1 MLFSR
6 VQQIRYAFMKRTLVL
21 STMVAALGGLLFGF
35 DTAVISGTT
44 QWLKS
49 TFDLSSFELGFSVA
63 SALIG
68 TIAGALLIGRPAD
81 KYGRRSILFL
91 LAILYFISAIG
102 SGLSW
107 DWYSFLFFRFIGGLG
122 VGGASVVSPMYIA
135 EISPARL
142 RGRLVA
148 VAQLNI
154 VFGML
159 IAYLSN
165 YIIAGLDLGSVEWR
179 WMFGV
184 EAIPAAL
191 FFLFLF
197 TTPRSPRWLIS
208 ESRIDEARQVLL
220 KCGTDSGII
229 DTIVADIQESLMLDK
244 HSIKEPFFTRK
255 YRTPIMLAFMI
266 ALFNQLSGINAVL
279 YYAPHIFS
287 MAGFEKSSALLN
299 SMGVG
304 GVLFLFTI
312 AAMAVID
319 KMGRK
324 KIMIVGSIGY
334 IVSLGTIAWAF
345 FTYGTEFTLAGS
357 RVVLISVFVFIASHA
372 FGQGSVI
379 WVYLSEIFP
388 NRVRAR
394 GQSLGS
400 TTHWTAAALISWT
413 FPLIAEVSGGYTFA
427 FYAVCMVGQLIWV
440 VLAMRET
447 KGISLEE
454 IQKQLGIE

>member
-1 MLFSR
+1 
-6 VQQIRYAFMKRTLVL
+6 MKKSLIIATV
-21 STMVAALGGLLFGF
+21 VAALGGLLFGF

-44 QWLKS
+44 QLLS
-49 TFDLSSFELGFSVA
+49 SSFDLSAFELGFTVA

-68 TIAGALLIGRPAD
+68 TIIGALTIGRPAD
-81 KYGRRSILFL
+81 RYGRRKTLFL
-91 LAILYFISAIG
+91 LAALYFISALG
-102 SGLSW
+102 SGMSW
-107 DWYSFLFFRFIGGLG
+107 DWHSFLFFRFVGGLG

-135 EISPARL
+135 EISPAKY

-159 IAYLSN
+159 LAYFSN
-165 YIIAGLDLGSVEWR
+165 YIISGLDLGALEWR

-184 EAIPAAL
+184 EAVPAAL
-191 FFLFLF
+191 FFVLLFAN
-197 TTPRSPRWLIS
+197 PRSPRWLIS
-208 ESRIDEARQVLL
+208 VKKIEEAKLVLA
-220 KCGTDSGII
+220 KCGTDSGNIEGEII
-229 DTIVADIQESLMLDK
+229 AIQQSLDMDH
-244 HSIKEPFFTRK
+244 HSVKERLFSKK
-255 YRTPIMLAFMI
+255 YKVPIMLAI
-266 ALFNQLSGINAVL
+266 AIAIFNQLSGINAVL
-279 YYAPHIFS
+279 YYAPHIFK

-299 SMGVG
+299 SMGIGFV
-304 GVLFLFTI
+304 FLIFTV

-319 KMGRK
+319 KLGRK

-334 IVSLGTIAWAF
+334 IVSLGVIAWAF
-345 FTYGTEFTLAGS
+345 FTYGTEFTKEGS
-357 RVVLISVFVFIASHA
+357 YVVLVSLFLFVASHS

-400 TTHWTAAALISWT
+400 TTHWIAAAIISWS
-413 FPLIAEVSGGYTFA
+413 FPLIAEISGGYTFA

-440 VLAMRET
+440 LFVMRET

-454 IQKQLGIE
+454 IQKQMEIE

>member
-1 MLFSR
+1 
-6 VQQIRYAFMKRTLVL
+6 MKKTLVL

-68 TIAGALLIGRPAD
+68 TIMGALLIGRPAD
-81 KYGRRSILFL
+81 KYGRRSVLFL
-91 LAILYFISAIG
+91 LALLYFISALG

-107 DWYSFLFFRFIGGLG
+107 DWYSFMFFRFIGGLG
-122 VGGASVVSPMYIA
+122 VGGASVASPMYIA

-148 VAQLNI
+148 VVQLNI

-159 IAYLSN
+159 IAYFSN
-165 YIIAGLDLGSVEWR
+165 YIISGLDLGPVEWR

-191 FFLFLF
+191 FFLLLF
-197 TTPRSPRWLIS
+197 TTPRSPRWLVS
-208 ESRIDEARQVLL
+208 KNRMDEARQVLN
-220 KCGTDSGII
+220 KCGSDPGLINSII
-229 DTIVADIQESLMLDK
+229 TEIKESLHLDK
-244 HSIKEPFFTRK
+244 HSVKEPFFTRK
-255 YRTPIMLAFMI
+255 YRIPIMLAIMI

-304 GVLFLFTI
+304 GVFFLFTI

-324 KIMIVGSIGY
+324 RIMIVGSVGY

-357 RVVLISVFVFIASHA
+357 RVVLISVFLFIASHA

-400 TTHWTAAALISWT
+400 ITHWIAAALISWT
-413 FPLIAEVSGGYTFA
+413 FPLIAEISGGYTFA
-427 FYAVCMVGQLIWV
+427 FYAVCMIGQLIWV
-440 VLAMRET
+440 VFVMRET

-454 IQKQLGIE
+454 IQKRLGIE

>member
-1 MLFSR
+1 
-6 VQQIRYAFMKRTLVL
+6 
-21 STMVAALGGLLFGF
+21 MVAALGGLLFGF

-81 KYGRRSILFL
+81 KYGRRSVLFL
-91 LAILYFISAIG
+91 LAILYFVSAIG

-165 YIIAGLDLGSVEWR
+165 YIIAGLDLGSFEWR

-220 KCGTDSGII
+220 KCGTDTGII
-229 DTIVADIQESLMLDK
+229 DTIVAEIKESLMLDK

-304 GVLFLFTI
+304 GILFLFTI

-319 KMGRK
+319 KIGRK

-440 VLAMRET
+440 VFVMRET

-454 IQKQLGIE
+454 IQKRLGIE